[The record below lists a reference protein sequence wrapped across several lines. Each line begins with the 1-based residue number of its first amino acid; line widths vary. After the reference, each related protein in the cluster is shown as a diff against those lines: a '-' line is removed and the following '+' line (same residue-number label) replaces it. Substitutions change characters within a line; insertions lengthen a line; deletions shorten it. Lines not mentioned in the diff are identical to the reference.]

1 MIKHL
6 VIPGGA
12 IYGFSFY
19 GAIKELSMN
28 GTINFE
34 KIETIHATS
43 VGCILAVILCLK
55 YDWNE
60 LDNYIIKRPWH
71 TLFHFTFHSI
81 LSSFTKNGIFDI
93 LIMKEML
100 LPLFNAREIS
110 IDISLQDFYNMNR
123 IEIHFFTI
131 DLSSFKLIDVSYK
144 TFPNWTIMEAIY
156 SSACAPVLFEPF
168 KKDNIMYVDG
178 GLLSNCPIK
187 ELLNNK
193 DISPLVEEIFYI
205 NTIANLQEELV
216 IKDFNLLNYIIFLFT
231 KISIFYSGLLCVDP
245 KIKHVLIKR
254 TIVPLYDVFSIVN
267 SKVHRINL
275 IDHGV
280 QCVKDMMNN

>member
-1 MIKHL
+1 M
-6 VIPGGA
+6 
-12 IYGFSFY
+12 
-19 GAIKELSMN
+19 
-28 GTINFE
+28 
-34 KIETIHATS
+34 
-43 VGCILAVILCLK
+43 
-55 YDWNE
+55 
-60 LDNYIIKRPWH
+60 
-71 TLFHFTFHSI
+71 LFRSI
-81 LSSFTKNGIFDI
+81 LSSFLKNGMFDI

-193 DISPLVEEIFYI
+193 KFL
-205 NTIANLQEELV
+205 LQEEIYLYYS
-216 IKDFNLLNYIIFLFT
+216 IILLLDN
-231 KISIFYSGLLCVDP
+231 
-245 KIKHVLIKR
+245 
-254 TIVPLYDVFSIVN
+254 
-267 SKVHRINL
+267 
-275 IDHGV
+275 
-280 QCVKDMMNN
+280 

>member
-19 GAIKELSMN
+19 GAIKELNIN

-34 KIETIHATS
+34 KIETIYATS

-60 LDNYIIKRPWH
+60 LDNYIINRPWH
-71 TLFHFTFHSI
+71 NLFHFTFHSI

-100 LPLFNAREIS
+100 LPLFNAKEIS
-110 IDISLQDFYNMNR
+110 IDITLQEFYDMNG
-123 IEIHFFTI
+123 IELHFFTI
-131 DLSSFKLIDVSYK
+131 DLSLFKLIDVSYK
-144 TFPNWTIMEAIY
+144 TFPHWTIMEAIY

-205 NTIANLQEELV
+205 NTFVNYHEEPI

-231 KISIFYSGLLCVDP
+231 KIIIYYSGLLCVDP
-245 KIKHVLIKR
+245 KIKHVLIQR
-254 TIVPLYDVFSIVN
+254 VTVPLYDVFSIVN
-267 SKVHRINL
+267 SKIHRIDM
-275 IDHGV
+275 IDHGI
-280 QCVKDMMNN
+280 QCVKNMMN